1 MKTNGVT
8 LTWKLL
14 AAIGFVFVSNLEA
27 LGADNPTAF
36 QLVREGDHYVAE
48 QCRDKIVQIRS
59 ERSFG
64 NLHPNIWCILYHD
77 PTAALKVT
85 EVKFGAGKMLEVRR
99 PLRLLEPL
107 TGGDLP
113 LDSEKLKFDSDEA
126 INKALKEPLL
136 ENVRVT
142 ATQLKLERMGEEVEG
157 AEGHGARGAAVWKI
171 RLWARRVGEASR
183 STDGSTDI
191 GEIWVSATDAKVVK
205 VDVHPGRLS

>member
-1 MKTNGVT
+1 MKTNGAT
-8 LTWKLL
+8 LTGKLL
-14 AAIGFVFVSNLEA
+14 TAIGVVFVSTLA
-27 LGADNPTAF
+27 ARGADNPTAF
-36 QLVREGDHYVAE
+36 QLVREGDRYVGE
-48 QCRDKIVQIRS
+48 QCRDKVVQIRS

-64 NLHPNIWCILYHD
+64 SLHPNIWYVLYHD

-85 EVKFGAGKMLEVRR
+85 QVKFGAGKMLEVRR

-126 INKALKEPLL
+126 INTALKEPLL
-136 ENVRVT
+136 ENVKVT
-142 ATQLKLERMGEEVEG
+142 ATQLKLERMGEEAGGV
-157 AEGHGARGAAVWKI
+157 EGHGGPGDAVWKI
-171 RLWARRVGEASR
+171 RLWAKRVGEASR